1 MGINAKEQI
10 ANGQAFLGI
19 EFGST
24 RIKSVLIGD
33 DFSVIA
39 SGNYTWENHL
49 KDGIWTYPLE
59 EIHDGFRASYSD
71 LKKDVKDRY
80 GVTIRKL
87 AGIGISGMMHGYMPF
102 DDKDTLLVPFRT
114 WRNTITAEASDLLT
128 KLFDYNIP
136 QRWSVA
142 HLCQA
147 ILNKEPHISRISYI
161 TTLAGYIHYRLTGKK
176 VVGIGEASGM
186 FPIDP
191 ATRDYDAF
199 MEAAFNNFLTEKGVS
214 ASLRDLLPTAL
225 PAGSDAGCLT
235 PEGAA
240 LLDPEGDL
248 EAGIPLC
255 PPEGDAGTG
264 MTATNSV
271 AVRTANVSAGT
282 SIFAMVVLEKKLSKV
297 YREIDLV
304 TTPAGDLVGMVHC
317 NNCTSDLNAW
327 VELCRET
334 LGVFGLNV
342 ETNTLYNNLFNLAR
356 SGDPDCGGVVAYN
369 YYSGEGVT
377 DLNEG
382 RPLLAREQNARF
394 TLANLMRSSLYSCV
408 ATLKLGCDIMLKDE
422 GVPVDKVFGHGGF
435 FKTKGVGQSILA
447 AALNAPVSV
456 METAGEGGAWGMA
469 LLAAY
474 LRYSSD
480 LTLPDFLNKKV
491 FAGINAETL
500 LPDEKDV
507 EGFNAYIKTFR
518 SALEIE
524 KAAISSLKQ
533 VRHNEF

>member
-10 ANGQAFLGI
+10 ENGSAVLGI

-24 RIKSVLIGD
+24 RIKAVLIGS

-39 SGNYTWENHL
+39 SGSHTWENHL
-49 KDGIWTYPLE
+49 EDGIWTYPLD
-59 EIHDGFRASYSD
+59 EIHEGFRSCYRD
-71 LKKDVKDRY
+71 LKKDVKERF
-80 GVTIRKL
+80 GVMIKKL
-87 AGIGISGMMHGYMPF
+87 GGIGISGMMHGYMPF
-102 DDKDTLLVPFRT
+102 DEKDDLLVPFRT
-114 WRNTITAEASDLLT
+114 WRNTITGEAADMLT

-136 QRWSVA
+136 QRWSIA

-147 ILNKEPHISRISYI
+147 ILNKESHIGKIAFQ
-161 TTLAGYIHYRLTGKK
+161 TTLAGYIHFKLTGKR
-176 VVGIGEASGM
+176 VLGVGEASGM
-186 FPIDP
+186 FPVDP
-191 ATRDYDAF
+191 ATCDYEPE
-199 MEAAFNNFLTEKGVS
+199 MVAAFDKFLKDNGLTYT
-214 ASLRDLLPTAL
+214 LRDIFPAVLGAGA
-225 PAGSDAGCLT
+225 PAGVLT
-235 PEGAA
+235 TEGAA
-240 LLDPEGDL
+240 FLDPEGDL

-271 AVRTANVSAGT
+271 AKRTANVSAGT
-282 SIFAMVVLEKKLSKV
+282 SIFAMVVLEKKLSRV

-317 NNCTSDLNAW
+317 NNCTSDVNAW
-327 VELCRET
+327 IGICKEA
-334 LGVFGLNV
+334 LGLFGAEV
-342 ETNTLYNNLFNLAR
+342 DTNTLYTKLFEIAQN
-356 SGDPDCGGVVAYN
+356 GDPDCGGVISYN

-382 RPLLAREQNARF
+382 RPLLAREQNAKF
-394 TLANLMRSSLYSCV
+394 SLANLMRASLYSSV

-422 GVPVDKVFGHGGF
+422 GVAVDKVLGHGGL

-474 LRYSSD
+474 LKYAGELSLSK
-480 LTLPDFLNKKV
+480 FLDDKV
-491 FAGINAETL
+491 FAGMKAETL
-500 LPDEKDV
+500 APEAKAV
-507 EGFNAYIKTFR
+507 EGFNAYIETFKK
-518 SALEIE
+518 ALEVE
-524 KAAISSLKQ
+524 KAAIASLK
-533 VRHNEF
+533 

>member
-1 MGINAKEQI
+1 MSINTKEQI
-10 ANGQAFLGI
+10 ENGKAVLGI

-24 RIKSVLIGD
+24 RIKAVLIGS

-39 SGNYTWENHL
+39 SGSHTWENHL
-49 KDGIWTYPLE
+49 EDGIWTYPLE
-59 EIHDGFRASYSD
+59 EIHEGFRSCYAD
-71 LKKDVKDRY
+71 LKKDVKERF
-80 GVTIRKL
+80 GVTLRKL
-87 AGIGISGMMHGYMPF
+87 SGIGISGMMHGYMPF
-102 DDKDTLLVPFRT
+102 DDKDNLLVPFRT
-114 WRNTITAEASDLLT
+114 WRNTITGEAADMLT
-128 KLFDYNIP
+128 GLFGYNIP
-136 QRWSVA
+136 QRWSIA

-147 ILNKEPHISRISYI
+147 ILNKETHVDRIAFQ
-161 TTLAGYIHYRLTGKK
+161 TTLAGYIHFKLTGKR
-176 VVGIGEASGM
+176 VLGVGEASGM
-186 FPIDP
+186 FPVDP
-191 ATRDYDAF
+191 STCDYEPEMVTAF
-199 MEAAFNNFLTEKGVS
+199 DRFLKDHGLTYTLKDIFPAVLG
-214 ASLRDLLPTAL
+214 AGA
-225 PAGSDAGCLT
+225 PAGELT

-240 LLDPEGDL
+240 FLDPEGDL

-271 AVRTANVSAGT
+271 AKRTANVSAGT
-282 SIFAMVVLEKKLSKV
+282 SIFAMVVLERKLSRV

-327 VELCRET
+327 IGICKEA
-334 LGVFGLNV
+334 LGVFGPEV
-342 ETNTLYNNLFNLAR
+342 DTNTLYTKLFEIAQN
-356 SGDPDCGGVVAYN
+356 GDPDCGGVISYN

-382 RPLLAREQNARF
+382 RPLLAREQNAKF
-394 TLANLMRSSLYSCV
+394 CLANLMRASLYSSV

-422 GVPVDKVFGHGGF
+422 GVAVDRVLGHGGL

-474 LRYSSD
+474 LKYAGALSLSK
-480 LTLPDFLNKKV
+480 FLEDKV
-491 FAGINAETL
+491 FAGMNAETL
-500 LPDEKDV
+500 APDAKAV
-507 EGFNAYIKTFR
+507 EGFNAYIDTFKK
-518 SALEIE
+518 ALEVE
-524 KAAISSLKQ
+524 KAAIAALK
-533 VRHNEF
+533 